1 MTTNKYKNE
10 PKPYEQLQ
18 EPTLID
24 ALLLKFLMAFMML
37 MSFQNT
43 HRHLFH
49 KEEDELDAT
58 HKNPLDQLSF
68 QIVKL
73 IDYQAEREKKSQKE
87 SVVSMEFEE
96 RVYDCKKRVEQQM
109 VLMFASLIINFII
122 FLIIYNYITMGE
134 QVLQI

>member
-10 PKPYEQLQ
+10 PKPYVQLQ
-18 EPTLID
+18 EPTMMD

-37 MSFQNT
+37 MSFQNN

-49 KEEDELDAT
+49 KEEDELEAT

-68 QIVKL
+68 QMVKL

-96 RVYDCKKRVEQQM
+96 RVYDVH
-109 VLMFASLIINFII
+109 
-122 FLIIYNYITMGE
+122 ITSN
-134 QVLQI
+134 

>member
-1 MTTNKYKNE
+1 MM
-10 PKPYEQLQ
+10 
-18 EPTLID
+18 D

-37 MSFQNT
+37 MSFQNN

-49 KEEDELDAT
+49 KEEDELEAT

-68 QIVKL
+68 QMVKL

-109 VLMFASLIINFII
+109 VLMFASLIVNFII
-122 FLIIYNYITMGE
+122 FLIIYNYITMDE
-134 QVLQI
+134 QVIQI